1 MEALSKEYSDKELR
15 VLMKQNNLLINDY
28 DPKNGRR
35 VGQPACVHAPAAAC
49 PCALSCGAP
58 ARWRGDREFHAS
70 ALEPPSV
77 KTRIRARAV
86 GSEVPGQLRC
96 VSR

>member
-1 MEALSKEYSDKELR
+1 MTAAPVQATMEALSKAYSNKDLR

-70 ALEPPSV
+70 ALEPP
-77 KTRIRARAV
+77 KRENTN
-86 GSEVPGQLRC
+86 
-96 VSR
+96 SRSSRRV